1 MLIYLST
8 CQKKNQMTKKKAH
21 TKNTQS
27 MGDFL
32 PAAKSCVWDQ
42 PACNGSMCISLA
54 PAACTQDH
62 DGIPILKKR
71 KKNWFLNRARDLKF
85 SSSDQKK
92 NYIGGDASSEY
103 LFVFWLGRNSLLVRS
118 KLFKS
123 KGSCFFFAS
132 LLGTVLWAFD
142 QARARKQ
149 RIDNLFSDKMV
160 ANAPHKQWQRST
172 VNMYAHNRLGGA

>member
-8 CQKKNQMTKKKAH
+8 CQKKNQMTKKSTYKKKTEHGWLLACC
-21 TKNTQS
+21 QELCV
-27 MGDFL
+27 G
-32 PAAKSCVWDQ
+32 PAI
-42 PACNGSMCISLA
+42 NGSCASRSRLPPAHKITMESQSSRREKRIGSLTELEIWNSVVRIRRRITLEGMQA
-54 PAACTQDH
+54 RSICLYSDW
-62 DGIPILKKR
+62 DEILSWSEI
-71 KKNWFLNRARDLKF
+71 NFLNQKDL
-85 SSSDQKK
+85 
-92 NYIGGDASSEY
+92 
-103 LFVFWLGRNSLLVRS
+103 
-118 KLFKS
+118 
-123 KGSCFFFAS
+123 CFFFAS